1 MSPITQTL
9 ETIDEPKS
17 HVGVTSKVHPQ
28 ARILIVCDEDSD
40 AERLKI
46 IFREA
51 GFISERAKSMTVAS
65 ESAKSGRFQVVVSTP
80 LLSDGS
86 WRRLIDVANHN
97 DLGFEVVLWA
107 RNFDLAEW
115 VEALKEGAFD
125 VLDALCE
132 LPRAVEAI
140 KTALWAA
147 YLKGAGP
154 DPRATSP
161 QKAS

>member
-28 ARILIVCDEDSD
+28 ARILIVCDDDSD

-86 WRRLIDVANHN
+86 WRRLVDVASHYN
-97 DLGFEVVLWA
+97 LEFVVILLA
-107 RNFDLAEW
+107 RSFDLRQWA
-115 VEALKEGAFD
+115 EALKDGAFD
-125 VLDALCE
+125 VLDALNDLPKAAEVAKRAWEEVE
-132 LPRAVEAI
+132 LKRSRPHA
-140 KTALWAA
+140 KAA
-147 YLKGAGP
+147 S
-154 DPRATSP
+154 R
-161 QKAS
+161 

>member
-28 ARILIVCDEDSD
+28 ARILIVCDDDSD

-65 ESAKSGRFQVVVSTP
+65 ESAKSGRFQGVVSTP
-80 LLSDGS
+80 LLTDGS
-86 WRRLIDVANHN
+86 SRRLIDVATHYHPN
-97 DLGFEVVLWA
+97 LVVILMA
-107 RNFDLAEW
+107 
-115 VEALKEGAFD
+115 
-125 VLDALCE
+125 
-132 LPRAVEAI
+132 
-140 KTALWAA
+140 
-147 YLKGAGP
+147 
-154 DPRATSP
+154 
-161 QKAS
+161 

>member
-17 HVGVTSKVHPQ
+17 HVGVTSKVHAQ
-28 ARILIVCDEDSD
+28 ARILIVCDDDSD

-46 IFREA
+46 IFGEA

-86 WRRLIDVANHN
+86 WRRLIDVANHYN
-97 DLGFEVVLWA
+97 PDFVVILLA
-107 RNFDLAEW
+107 RTFDLREW
-115 VEALKEGAFD
+115 AEALKDGAFD
-125 VLDALCE
+125 VLERRGGTFLNQ
-132 LPRAVEAI
+132 
-140 KTALWAA
+140 
-147 YLKGAGP
+147 GAGP
-154 DPRATSP
+154 AVCFWWDGGRGKQRPPRARFF
-161 QKAS
+161 

>member
-65 ESAKSGRFQVVVSTP
+65 ESARSGRFQVVVSTP

-86 WRRLIDVANHN
+86 WRRLIYVATPRNPHFVVIW
-97 DLGFEVVLWA
+97 LARTFELRECA
-107 RNFDLAEW
+107 QDR
-115 VEALKEGAFD
+115 K
-125 VLDALCE
+125 
-132 LPRAVEAI
+132 
-140 KTALWAA
+140 
-147 YLKGAGP
+147 
-154 DPRATSP
+154 
-161 QKAS
+161 